1 MLCEIDNFH
10 ILMKTC
16 YFQDQLLVFVICIN
30 QLLYVTIL
38 QSWLTRMMY
47 YYVRYYRLGK
57 KNHCTKGI
65 RCCDLYGIHI
75 VDAIK
80 N

>member
-16 YFQDQLLVFVICIN
+16 YFQDQMLVFVICIN

-47 YYVRYYRLGK
+47 YYVL
-57 KNHCTKGI
+57 
-65 RCCDLYGIHI
+65 
-75 VDAIK
+75 
-80 N
+80 